1 MYKTTIVK
9 APFIRR
15 KAMLISIVIANYNGE
30 DYLRTCLTSL
40 LKSSITDYEIIVI
53 DNNSTDASLE
63 IAREFSKIDSR
74 ISILKNKVNIGVPAS
89 RNIAISHCRGEIV
102 ILLDNDTEVR
112 KDSIEQLIKP
122 LINDEEV
129 GAAQALLIDFENRR
143 LVQMAGGHL
152 IPQAIWLM
160 GFYERSKYKD
170 IKSKLGVTNIIA
182 ISAALAVKKKV
193 LDKIGGYD
201 NLLYNY
207 TDDLDFSW
215 RIWIAGYRVV
225 LSYES
230 IVYHYTK
237 SVARRANIGSNK
249 FDIYYHLAKNS
260 FRSISKNYETANVIK
275 YLPISLFVNLSRA
288 VLVLVRRGDFS
299 ALFATIYSI
308 WWSLKTVPNLIQA
321 RAKTQKTRKFSDKE
335 ILERVF
341 VKGSLLDIYN
351 RNYRSSKLLW

>member
-1 MYKTTIVK
+1 MSKKTK
-9 APFIRR
+9 AIPF
-15 KAMLISIVIANYNGE
+15 ISIVIANYNGQN
-30 DYLRTCLTSL
+30 YLETCLTSV
-40 LKSSITDYEIIVI
+40 LKSSITNFEIIVI
-53 DNNSTDASLE
+53 DNNSTDSSIE
-63 IAREFSKIDSR
+63 IIREFQEKDKR
-74 ISILKNKVNIGVPAS
+74 IKILKNKVNIGVPAS

-112 KDSIEQLIKP
+112 KDSLKQLIKP
-122 LINDEEV
+122 LEDEGV

-152 IPQAIWLM
+152 IPQAIWLW
-160 GFYERSKYKD
+160 GFYERREYKD

-201 NLLYNY
+201 ALLYNY

-225 LSYES
+225 LAPQS

-249 FDIYYHLAKNS
+249 FDIYFQMAKNS
-260 FRSISKNYETANVIK
+260 YRSIFKNYETANVIR

-288 VLVLVRRGDFS
+288 ILVLVRRGDLS
-299 ALFATIYSI
+299 ALLATLYSI
-308 WWSLKTVPNLIQA
+308 WWSIINLPNTIKS
-321 RAKTQKTRKFSDKE
+321 RADTQRVRKFSDKK
-335 ILERVF
+335 ILKEVF
-341 VKGSLLDIYN
+341 VSGSLLDIYN